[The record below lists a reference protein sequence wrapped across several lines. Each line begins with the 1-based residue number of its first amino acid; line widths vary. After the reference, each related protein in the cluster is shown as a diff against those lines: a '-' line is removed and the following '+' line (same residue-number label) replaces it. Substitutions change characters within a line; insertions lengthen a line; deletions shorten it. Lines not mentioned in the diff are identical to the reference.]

1 VGEGGGGGGGGV
13 PVGITGAGN
22 NPWQCDNENSVHP
35 DLGWTKLESVMPGS
49 LLPACLNTVQFGGKF
64 PGVIQSLVHEKA

>member
-1 VGEGGGGGGGGV
+1 MLTQRSTSVGEGGGGGGGGV

-49 LLPACLNTVQFGGKF
+49 
-64 PGVIQSLVHEKA
+64 